1 LHARGVFFE
10 KGKMTNREKNV
21 VKMEKMQ
28 QRIESGLVSEHF
40 PGVSSI
46 VIHVTNSYK
55 GIIPETILRTF
66 NFWPNSYAY
75 FDIECLSEDCRDGG
89 FDLSRVITMMI
100 RNHKDA
106 EEGELM
112 CDSSNLSSDHSCIY
126 YKVSILYDGT
136 IL

>member
-1 LHARGVFFE
+1 
-10 KGKMTNREKNV
+10 MTNREKNV
-21 VKMEKMQ
+21 VKMERMQ
-28 QRIESGLVSEHF
+28 QRIESGMVSEHF

-55 GIIPETILRTF
+55 GIIPETLLRTF
-66 NFWPNSYAY
+66 NFWPNSYAH
-75 FDIECLSEDCRDGG
+75 FDIECLSEECRDGG
-89 FDLSRVITMMI
+89 FDLNRIITVMI
-100 RNHKDA
+100 RNHKEA

-112 CDSSNLSSDHSCIY
+112 CNSSNLSSDHSCIY

>member
-1 LHARGVFFE
+1 
-10 KGKMTNREKNV
+10 MTNREKNV
-21 VKMEKMQ
+21 AKMEKKQ
-28 QRIESGLVSEHF
+28 QRIEAGLVSEHF

-55 GIIPETILRTF
+55 GIIPETILRTL

-75 FDIECLSEDCRDGG
+75 FNIECLSEDCRDGG
-89 FDLSRVITMMI
+89 FDLSRIISMMI
-100 RNHKDA
+100 RNHTNA

-112 CDSSNLSSDHSCIY
+112 CNSGNLSSDHSSIY
-126 YKVSILYDGT
+126 YKVSIAYDGT

>member
-1 LHARGVFFE
+1 
-10 KGKMTNREKNV
+10 MTSREKNV
-21 VKMEKMQ
+21 AKMEKKQ

-75 FDIECLSEDCRDGG
+75 FNIECLSEDCRDGG
-89 FDLSRVITMMI
+89 FDLSRIITMMI
-100 RNHKDA
+100 RNHKNA

-112 CDSSNLSSDHSCIY
+112 CDSGNLSTDHSSIY
-126 YKVSILYDGT
+126 YQISVVYDGT

>member
-1 LHARGVFFE
+1 
-10 KGKMTNREKNV
+10 MTSREKNV
-21 VKMEKMQ
+21 AKMEKKQ

-75 FDIECLSEDCRDGG
+75 FNIECLSEECRDGG
-89 FDLSRVITMMI
+89 FDLSRIITMMI
-100 RNHKDA
+100 RNHKNA

-112 CDSSNLSSDHSCIY
+112 CDSGNLSTDHSSIY
-126 YKVSILYDGT
+126 YQISVVYDGT

>member
-1 LHARGVFFE
+1 
-10 KGKMTNREKNV
+10 
-21 VKMEKMQ
+21 MEKKQ

-75 FDIECLSEDCRDGG
+75 FNIECLSEDCRDGG
-89 FDLSRVITMMI
+89 FDLSRIISTMI
-100 RNHKDA
+100 RNHNNA
-106 EEGELM
+106 EEGKLM
-112 CDSSNLSSDHSCIY
+112 CDSGNLSSDHSSIY
-126 YKVSILYDGT
+126 YKVSIVYDGT